1 MKGMDPELQA
11 AFDNRSWRQ
20 VSNFFSNNLKN
31 GDPTQMQ
38 GIWDQIGEVSL
49 ADPEFFTD
57 KVYPAIQM
65 KVRKLPVDQLM
76 GMDKYILQKFCLFP
90 NETIVA
96 AIFGDLKED
105 FADMKNCRMYL
116 TQYRLIASGWKLVKT
131 RGLGG
136 WVGVAIAVGV
146 TKKIKAALAQQFGES
161 ANKGNY
167 GYGYLLTGVYK
178 AKRSESDMSYS
189 VAMDYEE
196 KGKMKT
202 QKLGIKVKP
211 KPEKGEDKGAYAAK
225 RADFLEKL
233 EKSLT
238 Q

>member
-1 MKGMDPELQA
+1 MDPELQA

-20 VSNFFSNNLKN
+20 VSNFFANNLKN
-31 GDPTQMQ
+31 GDPAQEQ
-38 GIWDQIGEVSL
+38 GIWDQIGEVCL

-65 KVRKLPVDQLM
+65 KVRKLPVDRLM
-76 GMDKYILQKFCLFP
+76 AMDKYILEKYCLFQ
-90 NETIVA
+90 NESIVEA
-96 AIFGDLKED
+96 TYANLKED
-105 FADMKNCRMYL
+105 FADMKKCRLYL
-116 TQYRLIASGWKLVKT
+116 TQYRLISSGWKLIKT
-131 RGLGG
+131 RGLGS
-136 WVGVAIAVGV
+136 WVGIAIAVTV
-146 TKKIKAALAQQFGES
+146 TKKIQAALSQQFGAQ
-161 ANKGNY
+161 ANRGNY

-178 AKRSESDMSYS
+178 AKRSAKDISYS

-202 QKLGIKVKP
+202 QKLGIKIKP
-211 KPEKGEDKGAYAAK
+211 LPQKGQDKVDFANKCGE
-225 RADFLEKL
+225 FLEKL